1 MKKTKKHAAPLRCR
15 LEVWL
20 RGPSPSRMICCRIG
34 CRGYTGAKHAKHA
47 KCQDCEENIARAA
60 CDGIIEALDR
70 LARNASAA
78 AITLEIAAK
87 NAKEA
92 SQAEE

>member
-34 CRGYTGAKHAKHA
+34 CRGYTGAKRA

-60 CDGIIEALDR
+60 YDGLVEALDR
-70 LARNASAA
+70 LARTASAA